1 MKIPVL
7 EYNLT
12 TKFIASALLLAMV
25 MQVPYAAPI
34 FIFMFVGFAII
45 YYIMTLMVMCGM
57 IKVDIGYEI
66 PIKSR
71 IINITFQTTSVLVLF
86 GMSTFDVSYGYV
98 AMFTLPW
105 VVLNIATN
113 IVGFLVQ
120 SEIIKIEK
128 R

>member
-1 MKIPVL
+1 M

-12 TKFIASALLLAMV
+12 TKFITSALLLAMV

-34 FIFMFVGFAII
+34 FIFLIVGFAII
-45 YYIMTLMVMCGM
+45 YYMLVIIVMCGM

-66 PIKSR
+66 PIRNR
-71 IINITFQTTSVLVLF
+71 IMNTAFQGTSLAVLF
-86 GMSTFDVSYGYV
+86 GMSTFDISYGYV
-98 AMFTLPW
+98 ALFILPW
-105 VVLNIATN
+105 VIMNCVTN

-120 SEIIKIEK
+120 SEVIKIEK